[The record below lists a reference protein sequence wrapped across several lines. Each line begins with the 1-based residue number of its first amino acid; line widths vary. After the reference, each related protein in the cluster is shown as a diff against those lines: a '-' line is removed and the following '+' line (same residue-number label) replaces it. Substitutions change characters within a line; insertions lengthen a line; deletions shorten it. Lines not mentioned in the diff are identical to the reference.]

1 MPAPANREPLLLAI
15 IAALVLALVVVV
27 SLNLWGLTLQIGQ
40 PVDYTRFGN
49 WSDAI
54 AGLGSL
60 LTVVAA
66 AAAILADRF
75 AARRAE
81 QAERER
87 SETDVHHWLDYAEV
101 RDERDQHRGWRWT
114 IHIQNR
120 TQAPLYEWVADFPGH
135 NQSISNKDKSPLKP
149 GESFF
154 NLPFLD
160 DLAPSAAP
168 TPVLMFRDRSARW
181 WQRSAHGSVEPKLPP
196 VAEGTGV

>member
-1 MPAPANREPLLLAI
+1 MPPPANREPILLVI
-15 IAALVLALVVVV
+15 IAALVLALTVVM
-27 SLNLWGLTLQIGQ
+27 SLSFWGLTLQVGR
-40 PVDYTRFGN
+40 PVDYARFGN

-54 AGLGSL
+54 AGLGTL

-66 AAAILADRF
+66 AAAIVGDRF
-75 AARRAE
+75 ATRRAE

-101 RDERDQHRGWRWT
+101 RDERDRHIGWRWT

-120 TQAPLYEWVADFPGH
+120 TQAPLYEWVADFPEL
-135 NQSISNKDKSPLKP
+135 NQSINNKNKSPLKP

-168 TPVLMFRDRSARW
+168 TPMLMFRDRSARW
-181 WQRSAHGSVEPKLPP
+181 WQRSAHGSVGPWSPP
-196 VAEGTGV
+196 AAEGVGS